1 MLQYHSAALVTVHQV
16 LFMRYYSST
25 SSSSVLMTSDIIA
38 LPVADAEIPRQ
49 RLDALVATAEA
60 AEEKAAAARHR
71 ILAARQLLDKE

>member
-1 MLQYHSAALVTVHQV
+1 
-16 LFMRYYSST
+16 
-25 SSSSVLMTSDIIA
+25 MTSDIIA